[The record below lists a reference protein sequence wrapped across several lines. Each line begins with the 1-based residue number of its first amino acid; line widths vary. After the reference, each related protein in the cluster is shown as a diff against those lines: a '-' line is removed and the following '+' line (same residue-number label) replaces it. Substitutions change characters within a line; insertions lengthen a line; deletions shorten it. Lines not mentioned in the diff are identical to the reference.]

1 MLLLN
6 VVAAPPY
13 SIELRQYCFPVTG
26 CVGYRGYFDE
36 AKAREFYLDWLGF
49 SVDWTHRFEHWA
61 PLYMQVSRDGIVFH
75 ISEHH
80 GDGSPGAHVRVN
92 IKGVR
97 EYHAEL
103 IGKKY
108 KNNRPGLERPEW
120 GGTEFTVID
129 PVNNRITFAEADP
142 E

>member
-1 MLLLN
+1 MPLKHI
-6 VVAAPPY
+6 ATIPTFR
-13 SIELRQYCFPVTG
+13 S
-26 CVGYRGYFDE
+26 FDE
-36 AKAREFYLDWLGF
+36 AKAREFYVGWLGF
-49 SVDWTHRFEHWA
+49 KVDWEHRFEPSA
-61 PLYMQVSRDGIVFH
+61 PLYMQVSRDGILFH

-80 GDGSPGAHVRVN
+80 GDGSPGSHVRVQ

-97 EYHAEL
+97 ELHAEL
-103 IGKKY
+103 IAKNY

-129 PVNNRITFAEADP
+129 PVNNRITFGEDD